1 MDKPAP
7 RFDSNRAWQQ
17 ATAAIRANREVLLA
31 LAGVFFL
38 VPNLAFALLFPQ
50 PVPPAG
56 ADQKAMMDFALSTY
70 SRMLP
75 FVIPVM
81 VMQAAGTLGMLTLLT
96 DRTRPT
102 VGEAIRTGFGAVLPY
117 LASQIVLGFALGI
130 AALPIMILFSILGGK
145 ALATV
150 GLIVVF
156 VVWLYGWVRTAL
168 AAPVMAIEGLRN
180 PIAALVRSW
189 RLTRGN
195 TLRILAFVGLIA
207 LAFTVVL
214 MVATALLGV
223 ALNLLLP
230 AEYVLIG
237 TTLLS
242 AALSAAMVVTIVA
255 ALGAAYTQLNEG
267 KGGLGDDGAL

>member
-1 MDKPAP
+1 MDSPAP

-17 ATAAIRANREVLLA
+17 ASAAIRANREVLLA

-38 VPNLAFALLFPQ
+38 LPNLAFALLFPQ

-56 ADQKAMMDFALSTY
+56 ADQKEMMTFALNTY

-75 FVIPVM
+75 FIIPVM
-81 VMQAAGTLGMLTLLT
+81 IMQAAGTLGMLTLLT
-96 DRTRPT
+96 DRARPT

-117 LASQIVLGFALGI
+117 LASQIVLGFVLGI
-130 AALPIMILFSILGGK
+130 AALPIMILFTVLGGK

-150 GLIVVF
+150 ALLAVF
-156 VVWLYGWVRTAL
+156 VVWIYVWVRTVL

-180 PIAALVRSW
+180 PIAALLRSW
-189 RLTRGN
+189 RLTRTN
-195 TLRILAFVGLIA
+195 ALRIFIFVALIT

-214 MVATALLGV
+214 MVASLLLGM

-230 AEYVLIG
+230 AEYALIG

-242 AALSAAMVVTIVA
+242 ATLSAAMVVTLVA
-255 ALGAAYTQLNEG
+255 ALGATHTQLTEG
-267 KGGLGDDGAL
+267 KGEANGDGMA